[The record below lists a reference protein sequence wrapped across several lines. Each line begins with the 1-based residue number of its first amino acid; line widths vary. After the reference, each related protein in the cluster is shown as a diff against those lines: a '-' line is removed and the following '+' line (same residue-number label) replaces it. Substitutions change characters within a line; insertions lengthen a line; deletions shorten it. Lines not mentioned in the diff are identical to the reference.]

1 MTNTSKVWTKK
12 LKFRSMKI
20 NRNVIGWIQR
30 DPCQNTLQL
39 DSDTLCYHC
48 ETREQKPATGY
59 VAAEVGMITPWS
71 HFFCPSRSREPY
83 FMPLLFFPTLRWNSE
98 GLVGTFNLM
107 VNFVAGSWMSN
118 VSDVKFSSLVPMVSH
133 TEVRAP
139 PSPQMDAWCVHP
151 TGERLKEVWHC
162 AQKLLPERVCTLRFI
177 DGEIK
182 EDFVSYICSSIRQEI
197 KVSNSPEREHI
208 HWRAIIGANKEKT
221 VQGDFPCPPRKE
233 YQTLYL
239 EQSGEEMQG
248 VPTGR
253 NPKSLLMERWQGFIY
268 WGRSHKLLP
277 IKQEVSHSP
286 IGGAF

>member
-1 MTNTSKVWTKK
+1 MTNTSQVWTKK

-39 DSDTLCYHC
+39 DSDPLCYHC
-48 ETREQKPATGY
+48 ETREQKPVTSY

-118 VSDVKFSSLVPMVSH
+118 VSEVKFSSLVPMVSH

-139 PSPQMDAWCVHP
+139 ASPQIGCLMCPSYRWKV
-151 TGERLKEVWHC
+151 ERSVTL
-162 AQKLLPERVCTLRFI
+162 CTETTTRESLH
-177 DGEIK
+177 IK
-182 EDFVSYICSSIRQEI
+182 IYW
-197 KVSNSPEREHI
+197 
-208 HWRAIIGANKEKT
+208 WRN
-221 VQGDFPCPPRKE
+221 QGRLCE
-233 YQTLYL
+233 LYL
-239 EQSGEEMQG
+239 
-248 VPTGR
+248 
-253 NPKSLLMERWQGFIY
+253 LIY
-268 WGRSHKLLP
+268 
-277 IKQEVSHSP
+277 
-286 IGGAF
+286 